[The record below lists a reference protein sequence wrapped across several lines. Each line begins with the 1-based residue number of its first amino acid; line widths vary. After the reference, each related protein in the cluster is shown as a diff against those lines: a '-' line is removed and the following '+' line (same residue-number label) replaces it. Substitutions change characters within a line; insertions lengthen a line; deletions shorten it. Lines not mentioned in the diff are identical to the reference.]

1 MLGPPFLL
9 FAFVRFSMIPLPL
22 LNERTFWMTPID
34 VKKSYESIGSK
45 GAKALLSYHA
55 FSGGDFTCK
64 FNGKSKL
71 TTWRHLNSSSDA
83 VLDAFSQLG
92 SPDVSI
98 LDETTADVCYE
109 FVLRKKIQLH
119 QNYRRNKTPARV
131 RETSTNRICY

>member
-71 TTWRHLNSSSDA
+71 TTWRHFNSSSDA

-92 SPDVSI
+92 SPDLSI
-98 LDETTADVCYE
+98 LDETTAKLQANIMNLYCEKRHTPSKLLEDCVGIC
-109 FVLRKKIQLH
+109 L
-119 QNYRRNKTPARV
+119 QNA
-131 RETSTNRICY
+131 SSS